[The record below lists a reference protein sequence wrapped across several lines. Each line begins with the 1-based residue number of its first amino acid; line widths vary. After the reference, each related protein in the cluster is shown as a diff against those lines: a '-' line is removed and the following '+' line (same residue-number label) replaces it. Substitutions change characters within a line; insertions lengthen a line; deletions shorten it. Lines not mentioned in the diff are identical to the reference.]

1 MWFWTGARWQF
12 ISLASPWIAIM
23 TTANVP
29 VSHAPPKQVIH
40 EAPVAVPEYLAR
52 IREHCD

>member
-12 ISLASPWIAIM
+12 ISLASPWFAIM

-29 VSHAPPKQVIH
+29 VSRTPPKQVIH